1 MRFAG
6 FAVVSD
12 PWPLV
17 PRASHRVRR
26 VAMSATSLPPT
37 VEIHAMGC
45 PAECL

>member
-6 FAVVSD
+6 FVVVSA

-17 PRASHRVRR
+17 PRTSHRVRR
-26 VAMSATSLPPT
+26 VAMSATSRPPT
-37 VEIHAMGC
+37 VEIHAMGG